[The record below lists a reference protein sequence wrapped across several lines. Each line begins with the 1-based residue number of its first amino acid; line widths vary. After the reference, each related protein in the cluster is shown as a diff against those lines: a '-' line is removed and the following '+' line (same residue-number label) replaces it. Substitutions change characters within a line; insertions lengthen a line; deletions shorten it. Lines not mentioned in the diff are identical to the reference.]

1 MTVIG
6 GGLSAGGATA
16 ALYLDLTESYPN
28 ASHTGWVISA
38 ANWSSGGGGIT
49 ITGYAICAQ

>member
-38 ANWSSGGGGIT
+38 ANWGGTGTIT